1 MANLNLDHVVT
12 YTPEVDENRES
23 ETPWTISFAPMTAGD
38 NRRYLAAAMSNGKDS
53 IQKALTVLRK
63 IFTERVTEVSGLK
76 DIHGGAISTGLEF
89 YEQSEQTYIDEV
101 YEAMTKAS
109 ILRGGLKKS

>member
-38 NRRYLAAAMSNGKDS
+38 NRRYLAAA
-53 IQKALTVLRK
+53 
-63 IFTERVTEVSGLK
+63 
-76 DIHGGAISTGLEF
+76 ISTGLEF

-109 ILRGGLKKS
+109 ILRDGLKKS